1 MEFPTELTL
10 LLAPAGVA
18 LVFGYLQAFLLEHVT
33 LFQNLDALAK
43 RAVLVV
49 LSVVL
54 NAGAYAILEYVPG
67 EVLADLQPWYLV
79 IITAISLVAAEYT
92 HAKVNKKTTKI

>member
-1 MEFPTELTL
+1 MNFPTELTL

-33 LFQNLDALAK
+33 VFSALSALAK

-49 LSVVL
+49 LSVLL

-67 EVLADLQPWYLV
+67 QVLADLQPWYLV
-79 IITAISLVAAEYT
+79 IITAITLVGAEVT
-92 HAKVNKKTTKI
+92 HQKVNR